1 MQNLINKETAMR
13 VRYCFTLSA
22 KFIPEAILEQDKELQ
37 RVIRKSDQCFALVE
51 GRSHWNVY
59 LIRIAAT
66 PHHLHN
72 NEQSYVIS
80 VPFAALPVQMYGITL
95 AAEAIPE
102 ELLLEDRELQSA
114 VQHDGKCW
122 VCVERQ
128 VDWDCYRVRI
138 AAQQNYLHDKERSHV
153 IFVSAMQL
161 RGQEGSFQGT
171 QCHTKKDVLKP
182 AVAQTEKTH
191 LEMVKTHTVYVSEA
205 ELLSATR
212 TMEPL
217 EESVHPETCQPSRKP
232 TRRVQQW
239 IDLLLFRAALVALQ
253 CREDLQQ
260 VVRQVLVSRRR
271 FRERLIGI
279 RGMYEEDHQVHWVV
293 QIKIPANCMS

>member
-51 GRSHWNVY
+51 R
-59 LIRIAAT
+59 R
-66 PHHLHN
+66 
-72 NEQSYVIS
+72 
-80 VPFAALPVQMYGITL
+80 
-95 AAEAIPE
+95 
-102 ELLLEDRELQSA
+102 
-114 VQHDGKCW
+114 
-122 VCVERQ
+122 

-182 AVAQTEKTH
+182 
-191 LEMVKTHTVYVSEA
+191 
-205 ELLSATR
+205 
-212 TMEPL
+212 
-217 EESVHPETCQPSRKP
+217 
-232 TRRVQQW
+232 
-239 IDLLLFRAALVALQ
+239 
-253 CREDLQQ
+253 
-260 VVRQVLVSRRR
+260 
-271 FRERLIGI
+271 
-279 RGMYEEDHQVHWVV
+279 
-293 QIKIPANCMS
+293 